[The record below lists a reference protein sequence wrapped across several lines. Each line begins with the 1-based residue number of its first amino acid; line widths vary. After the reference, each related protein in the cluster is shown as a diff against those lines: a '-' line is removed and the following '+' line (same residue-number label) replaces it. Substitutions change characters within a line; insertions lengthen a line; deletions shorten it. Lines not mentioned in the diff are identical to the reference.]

1 MLVLGADCGGSTT
14 RVVAATLDG
23 RVVGAGRAGPGNPT
37 GGDPARAASEL
48 GKAISLALDG
58 LEPALV
64 RGGVVGMA
72 GYSRLADPSVRAA
85 YDAEWAAAGL
95 SCPLWTYS
103 DAPVAFAAGTPDPS
117 GRVLIAG
124 TGAVAAEIRSHAEFR
139 AADGLGWLIGDEGSG
154 YWIGREAIR
163 HTARALNA
171 GPELSPL
178 GERVRGRFGASTR
191 EDFLTAVYTA
201 SRAEIAA
208 LAPAVFDLTGSSP
221 HATAI
226 VEEAAQR
233 LLATLAELGEVPGP
247 LVLAGGLLTSDTP
260 LRSAVLHRLARVAE
274 PSVTALDAARAAA
287 WLAAVELTT
296 PDPVAAAELHH
307 RLVTDV
313 E

>member
-14 RVVAATLDG
+14 RVIAATLDG

-37 GGDPARAASEL
+37 GGDPKRAAAEL
-48 GKAISLALDG
+48 GKAVSLALDG
-58 LEPALV
+58 LEPAVV

-72 GYSRLADPSVRAA
+72 GYSRLTDPAVRAA
-85 YDAEWAAAGL
+85 YDAEWAAVGL
-95 SCPLWTYS
+95 NCPLWIYG
-103 DAPVAFAAGTPDPS
+103 DAPVAFAAGTSEPS

-124 TGAVAAEIRSHAEFR
+124 TGAVAVEIRSRAELR

-171 GPELSPL
+171 GVELDPL
-178 GERVRGRFGASTR
+178 GERIRDRLGATAR

-208 LAPAVFDLTGSSP
+208 LAPVVFDL
-221 HATAI
+221 AYD
-226 VEEAAQR
+226 EASASAVVTKAAYC
-233 LLATLAELGEVPGP
+233 LLSTLEELGEVPGP
-247 LVLAGGLLTSDTP
+247 LVLAGGLLTTDTP
-260 LRSAVLHRLARVAE
+260 LREALLQRLSE
-274 PSVTALDAARAAA
+274 PVVDAADTARAAA
-287 WLAAVELTT
+287 WLALVELTV
-296 PDPVAAAELHH
+296 PDRDAAANLH
-307 RLVTDV
+307 RRMVIGGA